1 MTAIRVVVADDQE
14 LIRSALGIV
23 LGLHEDIEVVAE
35 VDSGSAAVEACRRH
49 RVDVVLMDIRMPGMD
64 GIAATELISA
74 EQPETRVLILTTF
87 DLDENLF
94 AALRAGAGG
103 FLTKDTPGEEVAAAV
118 REVHKGHSIVSPR
131 ATRTLLE
138 VARRAAPRGPDPR
151 WDSLTG
157 RERDVLAALARGS
170 SNAEIGAE
178 LHLAETTVKTH
189 VAAILRKLDVRD
201 RLHAVIWAY
210 DNGVV

>member
-14 LIRSALGIV
+14 LIRSALGIM
-23 LGLHEDIEVVAE
+23 LGTHDDVEVVAE
-35 VDSGSAAVEACRRH
+35 VGSGAAAVEVCRSH

-64 GIAATELISA
+64 GIAATEVISG
-74 EQPETRVLILTTF
+74 EHPDTRVLILTTF

-103 FLTKDTPGEEVAAAV
+103 FLTKDTPGEDIAEAV
-118 REVHKGHSIVSPR
+118 REVHRGHAIVSPR
-131 ATRTLLE
+131 ATRSLLE
-138 VARRAAPRGPDPR
+138 VARRAAPREPDPR
-151 WDSLTG
+151 WESLTG
-157 RERDVLAALARGS
+157 RERDVLAVMARGS

-189 VAAILRKLDVRD
+189 VAAILRKLEVRD

-210 DNGVV
+210 DTGVV